1 MSWELELA
9 TQRMEE
15 HLRWAAN
22 ERLVRE
28 ARRVRPTRRRRRGLR
43 IEIHVSWDVPPDPAP
58 PPRPIDDR
66 DDLVA

>member
-22 ERLVRE
+22 ERLARE
-28 ARRVRPTRRRRRGLR
+28 AMRVRPTRRRRRGLR
-43 IEIHVSWDVPPDPAP
+43 IEIHVSWDVRPDPAP
-58 PPRPIDDR
+58 AADDC
-66 DDLVA
+66 DELVA